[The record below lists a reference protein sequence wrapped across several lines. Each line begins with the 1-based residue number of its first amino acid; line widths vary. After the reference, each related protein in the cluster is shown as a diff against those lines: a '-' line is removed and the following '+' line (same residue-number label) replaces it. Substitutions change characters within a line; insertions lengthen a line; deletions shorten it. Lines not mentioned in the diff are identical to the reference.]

1 MAEVGRQ
8 DLFAEAIQVS
18 DDERE
23 AVLAPGDDGLV
34 LGHLR
39 VAVDQ
44 IIKLR
49 GEPACDVRFA
59 AMACRG
65 DGAAAAP
72 VCRRRVA
79 AMASRRKELYPTGTP
94 PWRRLLVGAR
104 AFDGDAVLARKVEA
118 HGGGPITPNR
128 FATLLRT
135 SRARFSAR
143 PSGRR
148 RVLERLLFSA

>member
-18 DDERE
+18 HDEGE
-23 AVLAPGDDGLV
+23 AVLAPRDDSFV
-34 LGHLR
+34 LGHLA

-49 GEPACDVRFA
+49 GDPACDVRFA

-72 VCRRRVA
+72 VCRR
-79 AMASRRKELYPTGTP
+79 KELYPTGTP
-94 PWRRLLVGAR
+94 SWRRLLVGAR

-135 SRARFSAR
+135 SRARSSAR